1 MRILAE
7 YLAPSRIENYYRYN
21 SSIHFI
27 RDVRNEKP
35 ILKLMFLRH
44 ARFLLEILQT
54 LRIQDTSLMM
64 RSRHEGKKGGTKEAG
79 KIT

>member
-1 MRILAE
+1 
-7 YLAPSRIENYYRYN
+7 
-21 SSIHFI
+21 
-27 RDVRNEKP
+27 
-35 ILKLMFLRH
+35 MFLRH